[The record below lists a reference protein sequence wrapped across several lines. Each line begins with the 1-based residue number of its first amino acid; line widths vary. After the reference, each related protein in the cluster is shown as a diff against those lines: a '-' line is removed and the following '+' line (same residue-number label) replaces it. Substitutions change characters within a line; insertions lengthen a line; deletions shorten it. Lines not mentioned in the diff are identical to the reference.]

1 MLLHK
6 RRLFAALLLPL
17 AIMASAWRC
26 SPGDVQY
33 WAYQT
38 QGVVLTPEQAT
49 DIANQIPDHPA
60 FCEEGGRGRNVKNC
74 SMAYY
79 MARNIGYTDADFLCL
94 DYVIMRESGWHN
106 VPNAAGGRAYGIPQ
120 ALPGS
125 KMATHGSD
133 WHDNPITQIHW
144 LLDYVEGR
152 YGSPCSAKVW
162 KIAHGWY

>member
-6 RRLFAALLLPL
+6 RRLVAALLLPL
-17 AIMASAWRC
+17 TVMVSAWRC

-38 QGVVLTPEQAT
+38 QGIVLTPEQST
-49 DIANQIPDHPA
+49 EIANKIPDRPA
-60 FCEEGGRGRNVKNC
+60 FCEDAVVPNNC
-74 SMAYY
+74 SIAYY
-79 MARNIGYTDADFLCL
+79 MALNKGYSDADFVCL
-94 DYVIMRESGWHN
+94 DYIIMHESGWAN